1 MRSCRFCFFSVLPPL
16 MHLALLM
23 RLKVAVALKKLCAFL
38 AVPPPQSGQVFY
50 RLRILELCEMLLVAQ
65 VGVDL
70 VEVARMAARLLLGVL
85 SSYGW
90 HDGRWAVSVPRP
102 SVIRVR
108 SRMVGYRKFKWSSW
122 TVHRAPCLQVERPD
136 ALFLLGTG

>member
-1 MRSCRFCFFSVLPPL
+1 

-70 VEVARMAARLLLGVL
+70 VEVARVATRLLLGVL

-90 HDGRWAVSVPRP
+90 HGGRWAISVSAA
-102 SVIRVR
+102 
-108 SRMVGYRKFKWSSW
+108 VGYPCEIEDGRLRRKFKWSRW
-122 TVHRAPCLQVERPD
+122 TVHRVCRWKRPD